1 MANAQATFDV
11 LKMSE
16 TELSGTSRY
25 MSMAGAF
32 GALGGDVS
40 AISQN
45 PGGIGVYRSSDIS
58 ATMNLNFLSTKSSD
72 YPKLT
77 DTKFCFNNVSYVGS
91 MKIDSDFLKYF
102 NWGFSFNRINSF
114 NRRYQGGY
122 KNGYSLTNRIADYMN
137 NGNWID
143 DDFSSRFYDSNAY
156 KFYDVN
162 PYYYSEAP
170 WLGILAY
177 QSYLLNAD
185 RNSGELSGL
194 QTNGTTNSSS
204 FYVEEKGHT
213 DEYNITLGGNFKN
226 IVFWGLNFGITDL
239 HFDSYQY
246 FGEDLDNAVFSNYN
260 SSYTYYSEQ
269 YPHGKSITGLIPGNR
284 SYLDYVGDNYIGTTT
299 GYAGYDFQTFQET
312 RGTGY
317 NFKMGV
323 IVKPINQL
331 RIGAAFHTPTYYD
344 MKDLYKVQS
353 GFDLQVNGD
362 DQLYQGSTET
372 GEEGYYDEYR
382 YTIKT
387 PWRFIG
393 SLAVVPDSKGLISVD
408 YEYVG
413 ANTMRCGDDRGN
425 NYFETEYKI
434 KDQLQASHIL
444 RVGGE
449 FRATPNFSIRA
460 GYSYQTSPVKDGVKG
475 VANDDVDVVSS
486 NYMYQYDKSNQY
498 ITAGLGYRYKH
509 FYADAAY
516 VHQTRTS
523 QYHAFPGEQGEEVKD
538 NNNKVSLTL
547 GFRF

>member
-1 MANAQATFDV
+1 MNKLYISLLLCGASLMASAQATFDV

-16 TELSGTSRY
+16 TELNGTSRY

-32 GALGGDVS
+32 GAVGGDVS

-45 PGGIGVYRSSDIS
+45 PGGIGIYRSSDIS
-58 ATMNLNFLSTKSSD
+58 ATMNLNFLSTKSGD
-72 YPKLT
+72 YNNLT
-77 DTKFCFNNVSYVGS
+77 DTKFWFNNVGYVGS
-91 MKIDSDFLKYF
+91 MKIDSDFFKFF

-114 NRRYQGGY
+114 QRRYQGGY
-122 KNGYSLTNRIADYMN
+122 DVSTSLTNKIADN
-137 NGNWID
+137 LTRGNWID
-143 DDFSSRFYDSNAY
+143 QDLSVANYDGNIYYDSN
-156 KFYDVN
+156 
-162 PYYYSEAP
+162 AP

-177 QSYLLNAD
+177 QSYLLNA
-185 RNSGELSGL
+185 NSDGMLRGL
-194 QTNGTTNSSS
+194 AVNGTTGNAE
-204 FYVEEKGHT
+204 FYVDEKGHT

-226 IVFWGLNFGITDL
+226 VVYWGLNFGITDL
-239 HFDSYQY
+239 DFDSYQY
-246 FGEDLDNAVFSNYN
+246 YGEDLDNAEIY
-260 SSYTYYSEQ
+260 
-269 YPHGKSITGLIPGNR
+269 
-284 SYLDYVGDNYIGTTT
+284 DYRFDDGSTTL
-299 GYAGYDFQTFQET
+299 GYAGYDFQAYQET

-353 GFDLQVNGD
+353 GFDLLANGD
-362 DQLYQGSTET
+362 DVMYQGNTET

-393 SLAVVPDSKGLISVD
+393 SLAVVPTSKGMISMD

-413 ANTMRCGDDRGN
+413 ANTMRCGDEGGY
-425 NYFETEYKI
+425 NYSDTEMRI

-444 RVGGE
+444 RVGAE
-449 FRATPNFSIRA
+449 YRVTPSLSLRA
-460 GYSYQTSPVKDGVKG
+460 GYSYQTSPVKDYVKEK
-475 VANDDVDVVSS
+475 ANDNVDVVSS
-486 NYMYQYDKSNQY
+486 NYMYQYDKNNQY
-498 ITAGLGYRYKH
+498 ITCGLGYRYKK
-509 FYADAAY
+509 FYLDAAY

-523 QYHAFPGEQGEEVKD
+523 QYHAYPGEQGEEVKD
-538 NNNKVSLTL
+538 NNNKIALTL

>member
-1 MANAQATFDV
+1 MKKLYITLLLCGASLMASAQGTFDV

-16 TELSGTSRY
+16 TQLNGTSRY

-45 PGGIGVYRSSDIS
+45 PGGIGVYRKSDIS
-58 ATMNLNFLSTKSSD
+58 VTMNLNFLSSKTPGGD
-72 YPKLT
+72 KLT
-77 DTKFCFNNVSYVGS
+77 NTKFWFNNVGYVGS
-91 MKIDSDFLKYF
+91 MKIDSDFFKYF

-114 NRRYQGGY
+114 KRRYQGGY
-122 KNGYSLTNRIADYMN
+122 NVNNSLTNKIAQN
-137 NGNWID
+137 LTNGNWTEEDLSVDNYSGNIY
-143 DDFSSRFYDSNAY
+143 YDSN
-156 KFYDVN
+156 
-162 PYYYSEAP
+162 AP

-177 QSYLLNAD
+177 QSYLLNP
-185 RNSGELSGL
+185 NSDGSLQGL
-194 QTNGTTNSSS
+194 ATNGTTGSANY
-204 FYVEEKGHT
+204 YVDEKGHT

-226 IVFWGLNFGITDL
+226 TVYWGINFGITDL
-239 HFDSYQY
+239 DFDSYQY
-246 FGEDLDNAVFSNYN
+246 YGEDLDNAMIY
-260 SSYTYYSEQ
+260 
-269 YPHGKSITGLIPGNR
+269 
-284 SYLDYVGDNYIGTTT
+284 DYRFNDGSTTL
-299 GYAGYDFQTFQET
+299 GYAGYDFQSYQET

-323 IVKPINQL
+323 IVRPINQL

-362 DQLYQGSTET
+362 DNLFQGNTET

-393 SLAVVPDSKGLISVD
+393 SLAVVPSSKGMISMD

-413 ANTMRCGDDRGN
+413 TNTMRCGDEGGC
-425 NYFETEYKI
+425 NYADTEQKI

-444 RVGGE
+444 RVGAE
-449 FRATPNFSIRA
+449 YRATQNLSIRA
-460 GYSYQTSPVKDGVKG
+460 GYSYQTSPVKDAVKG
-475 VANDDVDVVSS
+475 VSNNNVDVVSS

-498 ITAGLGYRYKH
+498 ITCGLGYRYKS

-523 QYHAFPGEQGEEVKD
+523 QYHAYPGEQGEEVKD
-538 NNNKVSLTL
+538 NKNKIALTI

>member
-1 MANAQATFDV
+1 MKKLYITLLLCGASLMATAQGTFDV

-16 TELSGTSRY
+16 TQLNGTSRY

-45 PGGIGVYRSSDIS
+45 PGGIGVYRKSDIS
-58 ATMNLNFLSTKSSD
+58 VTMNLNFLSSKTPGGD
-72 YPKLT
+72 KLT
-77 DTKFCFNNVSYVGS
+77 NTKFWFNNVVYVGS
-91 MKIDSDFLKYF
+91 MKIDSDFFKYF

-114 NRRYQGGY
+114 QRRYQGGY
-122 KNGYSLTNRIADYMN
+122 NVNNSLTNKIAQNLTD
-137 NGNWID
+137 GNWTEEDLSVDNYSGNIY
-143 DDFSSRFYDSNAY
+143 YDSN
-156 KFYDVN
+156 
-162 PYYYSEAP
+162 AP

-177 QSYLLNAD
+177 QSYLLNP
-185 RNSGELSGL
+185 NSDGSLQGL
-194 QTNGTTNSSS
+194 ATNGTTGSANY
-204 FYVEEKGHT
+204 YVDEKGHT

-226 IVFWGLNFGITDL
+226 TVYWGINFGITDL
-239 HFDSYQY
+239 DFDSYQY
-246 FGEDLDNAVFSNYN
+246 YGEDLDNAMIY
-260 SSYTYYSEQ
+260 
-269 YPHGKSITGLIPGNR
+269 
-284 SYLDYVGDNYIGTTT
+284 DYRFNDGSTTL
-299 GYAGYDFQTFQET
+299 GYAGYDFQSYQET

-362 DQLYQGSTET
+362 DNLFQGNTET

-393 SLAVVPDSKGLISVD
+393 SLAVVPSSKGMISMD

-413 ANTMRCGDDRGN
+413 ANTMRCGDEGGH
-425 NYFETEYKI
+425 NYADTEQKI

-444 RVGGE
+444 RVGAE
-449 FRATPNFSIRA
+449 YRATQNLSLRA
-460 GYSYQTSPVKDGVKG
+460 GYSYQTSSVKDAVKG
-475 VANDDVDVVSS
+475 VSNNNVDVVSS

-498 ITAGLGYRYKH
+498 ITCGLGYRYKS

-523 QYHAFPGEQGEEVKD
+523 QYHAYPGEQGEEVKD
-538 NNNKVSLTL
+538 NKNKIALTI

>member
-1 MANAQATFDV
+1 MKKLYITLLLCGASLMASAQGTFDV

-16 TELSGTSRY
+16 TQLNGTSRY

-45 PGGIGVYRSSDIS
+45 PGGIGVYRKSDIS
-58 ATMNLNFLSTKSSD
+58 VTMNLNFLSSKTPGGD
-72 YPKLT
+72 KLT
-77 DTKFCFNNVSYVGS
+77 NTKFWFNNVGYVGS
-91 MKIDSDFLKYF
+91 MKIDSDFFKHF

-114 NRRYQGGY
+114 QRRYQGGY
-122 KNGYSLTNRIADYMN
+122 NVNNSLTNKIAQNLTD
-137 NGNWID
+137 GNWTEEDLSVDNYSGNIY
-143 DDFSSRFYDSNAY
+143 YDSN
-156 KFYDVN
+156 
-162 PYYYSEAP
+162 AP

-177 QSYLLNAD
+177 QSYLLNP
-185 RNSGELSGL
+185 NSDGSLQGL
-194 QTNGTTNSSS
+194 ATNGTTGSANY
-204 FYVEEKGHT
+204 YVDEKGHT

-226 IVFWGLNFGITDL
+226 TVYWGINFGITDL
-239 HFDSYQY
+239 DFDSYQY
-246 FGEDLDNAVFSNYN
+246 YGEDLDNAMIY
-260 SSYTYYSEQ
+260 
-269 YPHGKSITGLIPGNR
+269 
-284 SYLDYVGDNYIGTTT
+284 DYRFNDGSTTL
-299 GYAGYDFQTFQET
+299 GYAGYDFQSYQET

-323 IVKPINQL
+323 IVRPINQL

-362 DQLYQGSTET
+362 DNLFQGNTET

-393 SLAVVPDSKGLISVD
+393 SLAVVPSSKGMISMD

-413 ANTMRCGDDRGN
+413 ANTMRCGDEGGY
-425 NYFETEYKI
+425 NYADTEQKI

-444 RVGGE
+444 RVGAE
-449 FRATPNFSIRA
+449 YRATQNLSIRA
-460 GYSYQTSPVKDGVKG
+460 GYSYQTSPVKDAVKG
-475 VANDDVDVVSS
+475 VSNNNVDVVSS

-498 ITAGLGYRYKH
+498 ITCGLGYRYKS

-523 QYHAFPGEQGEEVKD
+523 QYHAYPGEQGEEVKD
-538 NNNKVSLTL
+538 NKNKIALTI

>member
-1 MANAQATFDV
+1 MKKLYITLLLCGASLMASAQGTFDV

-16 TELSGTSRY
+16 TQLNGTSRY

-45 PGGIGVYRSSDIS
+45 PGGIGVYRKSDIS
-58 ATMNLNFLSTKSSD
+58 VTMNLNFLSSKTPGGD
-72 YPKLT
+72 KLT
-77 DTKFCFNNVSYVGS
+77 NTKFWFNNVGYVGS
-91 MKIDSDFLKYF
+91 MKIDSDFFKYF

-114 NRRYQGGY
+114 QRRYQGGY
-122 KNGYSLTNRIADYMN
+122 NVNNSLTNKIAQNLTD
-137 NGNWID
+137 GNWTEEDLSVDNYSGNIY
-143 DDFSSRFYDSNAY
+143 YDSN
-156 KFYDVN
+156 
-162 PYYYSEAP
+162 AP

-177 QSYLLNAD
+177 QSYLLNP
-185 RNSGELSGL
+185 NSDGSLQGL
-194 QTNGTTNSSS
+194 ATNGTTGSANY
-204 FYVEEKGHT
+204 YVDEKGHT

-226 IVFWGLNFGITDL
+226 TVYWGINFGITDL
-239 HFDSYQY
+239 DFDSYQY
-246 FGEDLDNAVFSNYN
+246 YGEDLDNAMIY
-260 SSYTYYSEQ
+260 
-269 YPHGKSITGLIPGNR
+269 
-284 SYLDYVGDNYIGTTT
+284 DYRFNDGSTTL
-299 GYAGYDFQTFQET
+299 GYAGYDFQSYQET

-323 IVKPINQL
+323 IVRPINQL

-362 DQLYQGSTET
+362 DNLFQGNTET

-393 SLAVVPDSKGLISVD
+393 SLAVVPSSKGMISMD

-413 ANTMRCGDDRGN
+413 ANTMRCGDEGGH
-425 NYFETEYKI
+425 NYADTEQKI

-444 RVGGE
+444 RVGAE
-449 FRATPNFSIRA
+449 YRATQNLSIRA
-460 GYSYQTSPVKDGVKG
+460 GYSYQTSPVKDAVKG
-475 VANDDVDVVSS
+475 VSNNNVDVVSS

-498 ITAGLGYRYKH
+498 ITCGLGYRYKS

-523 QYHAFPGEQGEEVKD
+523 QYHAYPGEQGEEVKD
-538 NNNKVSLTL
+538 NKNKIALTI

>member
-1 MANAQATFDV
+1 MKKLYITLLLCGASLMASAQGTFDV

-16 TELSGTSRY
+16 TQLNGTSRY

-45 PGGIGVYRSSDIS
+45 PGGIGVYRKSDIS
-58 ATMNLNFLSTKSSD
+58 VTMNLNFLSSKTPGGD
-72 YPKLT
+72 KLT
-77 DTKFCFNNVSYVGS
+77 DTKFWFNNVGYVGS
-91 MKIDSDFLKYF
+91 MKIDSDFFKHF

-114 NRRYQGGY
+114 KRRYQGGY
-122 KNGYSLTNRIADYMN
+122 NVNNSLTNKIAQN
-137 NGNWID
+137 LTNGNWTEEDLSVDNYSGNIY
-143 DDFSSRFYDSNAY
+143 YDSN
-156 KFYDVN
+156 
-162 PYYYSEAP
+162 AP

-177 QSYLLNAD
+177 QSYLLNP
-185 RNSGELSGL
+185 NSDGSLQGL
-194 QTNGTTNSSS
+194 ATNGTTGSANY
-204 FYVEEKGHT
+204 YVDEKGHT

-226 IVFWGLNFGITDL
+226 TVYWGINFGITDL
-239 HFDSYQY
+239 DFDSYQY
-246 FGEDLDNAVFSNYN
+246 YGEDLDNAMIY
-260 SSYTYYSEQ
+260 
-269 YPHGKSITGLIPGNR
+269 
-284 SYLDYVGDNYIGTTT
+284 DYRFNDGSTTL
-299 GYAGYDFQTFQET
+299 GYAGYDFQSYQET

-323 IVKPINQL
+323 IVRPINQL

-362 DQLYQGSTET
+362 DNLFQGNTET

-393 SLAVVPDSKGLISVD
+393 SLAVVPSSKGMISMD

-413 ANTMRCGDDRGN
+413 ANTMRCGDEGGH
-425 NYFETEYKI
+425 NYADTEQKI

-444 RVGGE
+444 RVGAE
-449 FRATPNFSIRA
+449 YRATQNLSIRA
-460 GYSYQTSPVKDGVKG
+460 GYSYQTSPVKDAVKG
-475 VANDDVDVVSS
+475 VSNNNVDVVSS

-498 ITAGLGYRYKH
+498 ITCGLGYRYKS

-523 QYHAFPGEQGEEVKD
+523 QYHAYPGEQGEEVKD
-538 NNNKVSLTL
+538 NKNKIALTI

>member
-1 MANAQATFDV
+1 MKKLYITLLLCGASLMASAQGTFDV

-16 TELSGTSRY
+16 TQLNGTSRY

-45 PGGIGVYRSSDIS
+45 PGGIGVYRKSDIS
-58 ATMNLNFLSTKSSD
+58 VTMNLNFLSSKTPGGD
-72 YPKLT
+72 KLT
-77 DTKFCFNNVSYVGS
+77 NTKFWFNNVGYVGS
-91 MKIDSDFLKYF
+91 MKIDSDFFKYF

-114 NRRYQGGY
+114 QRRYQGGY
-122 KNGYSLTNRIADYMN
+122 NVNNSLTNKIAQNLTD
-137 NGNWID
+137 GNWTEEDLSVDNYSGNIY
-143 DDFSSRFYDSNAY
+143 YDSN
-156 KFYDVN
+156 
-162 PYYYSEAP
+162 AP

-177 QSYLLNAD
+177 QSYLLNP
-185 RNSGELSGL
+185 NSDGSLQGL
-194 QTNGTTNSSS
+194 ATNGTTGSANY
-204 FYVEEKGHT
+204 YVDEKGHT

-226 IVFWGLNFGITDL
+226 TVYWGINFGITDL
-239 HFDSYQY
+239 DFDSYQY
-246 FGEDLDNAVFSNYN
+246 YGEDLDNAMIY
-260 SSYTYYSEQ
+260 
-269 YPHGKSITGLIPGNR
+269 
-284 SYLDYVGDNYIGTTT
+284 DYRFNDGSTTL
-299 GYAGYDFQTFQET
+299 GYAGYDFQSYQET

-362 DQLYQGSTET
+362 DNLFQGNTET

-393 SLAVVPDSKGLISVD
+393 SLAVVPSSKGMISMD

-413 ANTMRCGDDRGN
+413 ANTMRCGDEGGY
-425 NYFETEYKI
+425 NYADTEQKI

-444 RVGGE
+444 RVGAE
-449 FRATPNFSIRA
+449 YRATQNLSLRA
-460 GYSYQTSPVKDGVKG
+460 GYSYQTSPVKDAVKG
-475 VANDDVDVVSS
+475 VSNNNVDVVSS

-498 ITAGLGYRYKH
+498 ITCGLGYRYKS

-523 QYHAFPGEQGEEVKD
+523 QYHAYPGEQGEEVKD
-538 NNNKVSLTL
+538 NKNKIALTI

>member
-1 MANAQATFDV
+1 MKKLYITLLLCGASLMASAQGTFDV

-16 TELSGTSRY
+16 TQLNGTSRY

-45 PGGIGVYRSSDIS
+45 PGGIGVYRKSDIS
-58 ATMNLNFLSTKSSD
+58 VTMNLNFLSSKTPGGD
-72 YPKLT
+72 KLT
-77 DTKFCFNNVSYVGS
+77 DTKFWFNNVGYVGS
-91 MKIDSDFLKYF
+91 MKIYSDFFKYF

-114 NRRYQGGY
+114 KRRYQGGY
-122 KNGYSLTNRIADYMN
+122 NVNNSLTNKIAQN
-137 NGNWID
+137 LTNGNWTEEDLSVDNYSGNIY
-143 DDFSSRFYDSNAY
+143 YDSN
-156 KFYDVN
+156 
-162 PYYYSEAP
+162 AP

-177 QSYLLNAD
+177 QSYLLNP
-185 RNSGELSGL
+185 NSDGSLQGL
-194 QTNGTTNSSS
+194 ATNGTTGSANY
-204 FYVEEKGHT
+204 YVDEKGHT

-226 IVFWGLNFGITDL
+226 TVYWGINFGITDL
-239 HFDSYQY
+239 DFDSYQY
-246 FGEDLDNAVFSNYN
+246 YGEDLDNAMIY
-260 SSYTYYSEQ
+260 
-269 YPHGKSITGLIPGNR
+269 
-284 SYLDYVGDNYIGTTT
+284 DYRFNDGSTTL
-299 GYAGYDFQTFQET
+299 GYAGYDFQSYQET

-323 IVKPINQL
+323 IVRPINQL

-362 DQLYQGSTET
+362 DNLFQGNTET

-393 SLAVVPDSKGLISVD
+393 SLAVVPSSKGMISMD

-413 ANTMRCGDDRGN
+413 ANTMRCGDEGGH
-425 NYFETEYKI
+425 NYADTEQKI

-444 RVGGE
+444 RVGAE
-449 FRATPNFSIRA
+449 YRATQNLSLRA
-460 GYSYQTSPVKDGVKG
+460 GYSYQTSPVKDAVKG
-475 VANDDVDVVSS
+475 VSNNNVDVVSS

-498 ITAGLGYRYKH
+498 ITCGLGYRYKS

-523 QYHAFPGEQGEEVKD
+523 QYHAYPGEQGEEVKD
-538 NNNKVSLTL
+538 NKNKIALTI

>member
-1 MANAQATFDV
+1 MKKLYITLLLCGASLMASAQGTFDV

-16 TELSGTSRY
+16 TQLNGTSRY

-45 PGGIGVYRSSDIS
+45 PGGIGVYRKSDIS
-58 ATMNLNFLSTKSSD
+58 VTMNLNFLSSKTPGGD
-72 YPKLT
+72 KLT
-77 DTKFCFNNVSYVGS
+77 DTKFWFNNVGYVGS
-91 MKIDSDFLKYF
+91 MKIDSDFFKYF

-114 NRRYQGGY
+114 KRRYQGGY
-122 KNGYSLTNRIADYMN
+122 NVNNSLTNKIAQN
-137 NGNWID
+137 LTNGNWTEEDLSVDNYSGNIY
-143 DDFSSRFYDSNAY
+143 YDSN
-156 KFYDVN
+156 
-162 PYYYSEAP
+162 AP

-177 QSYLLNAD
+177 QSYLLNP
-185 RNSGELSGL
+185 NSDGSLQGL
-194 QTNGTTNSSS
+194 ATNGTTGSANY
-204 FYVEEKGHT
+204 YVDEKGHT

-226 IVFWGLNFGITDL
+226 TVYWGINFGITDL
-239 HFDSYQY
+239 DFDSYQY
-246 FGEDLDNAVFSNYN
+246 YGEDLDNAMIY
-260 SSYTYYSEQ
+260 
-269 YPHGKSITGLIPGNR
+269 
-284 SYLDYVGDNYIGTTT
+284 DYRFNDGSTTL
-299 GYAGYDFQTFQET
+299 GYAGYDFQSYQET

-362 DQLYQGSTET
+362 DNLFQGNTET

-393 SLAVVPDSKGLISVD
+393 SLAVVPSSKGMISMD

-413 ANTMRCGDDRGN
+413 ANTMRCGDEGGC
-425 NYFETEYKI
+425 NYADTEQKI

-444 RVGGE
+444 RVGAE
-449 FRATPNFSIRA
+449 YRATQNLSIRA
-460 GYSYQTSPVKDGVKG
+460 GYSYQTSPVKDAVKG
-475 VANDDVDVVSS
+475 VSNNNVDVVSS

-498 ITAGLGYRYKH
+498 ITCGLGYRYKS

-523 QYHAFPGEQGEEVKD
+523 QYHAYPGEQGEEVKD
-538 NNNKVSLTL
+538 NKNKIALTI

>member
-1 MANAQATFDV
+1 MKKLYITLLLCGASLMASAQGTFDV

-16 TELSGTSRY
+16 TQLNGTSRY

-45 PGGIGVYRSSDIS
+45 PGGIGVYRKSDIS
-58 ATMNLNFLSTKSSD
+58 VTMNLNFLSSKTPGGD
-72 YPKLT
+72 KLT
-77 DTKFCFNNVSYVGS
+77 NTKFWFNNVGYVGS
-91 MKIDSDFLKYF
+91 MKIDSDFFKHF

-114 NRRYQGGY
+114 QRRYQGGY
-122 KNGYSLTNRIADYMN
+122 NVNNSLTNKIAQN
-137 NGNWID
+137 LTNGNWTEEDLSVDNYSGNIY
-143 DDFSSRFYDSNAY
+143 YDSN
-156 KFYDVN
+156 
-162 PYYYSEAP
+162 AP

-177 QSYLLNAD
+177 QSYLLNP
-185 RNSGELSGL
+185 NSDGSLQGL
-194 QTNGTTNSSS
+194 ATNGTTGSANY
-204 FYVEEKGHT
+204 YVDEKGHT

-226 IVFWGLNFGITDL
+226 TVYWGINFGITDL
-239 HFDSYQY
+239 DFDSYQY
-246 FGEDLDNAVFSNYN
+246 YGEDLDNAMIY
-260 SSYTYYSEQ
+260 
-269 YPHGKSITGLIPGNR
+269 
-284 SYLDYVGDNYIGTTT
+284 DYRFNDGSTTL
-299 GYAGYDFQTFQET
+299 GYAGYDFQSYQET

-362 DQLYQGSTET
+362 DNLFQGNTET

-393 SLAVVPDSKGLISVD
+393 SLAVVPSSKGMISMD

-413 ANTMRCGDDRGN
+413 ANTMRCGDEGGH
-425 NYFETEYKI
+425 NYADTEQKI

-444 RVGGE
+444 RVGAE
-449 FRATPNFSIRA
+449 YRATQNLSLRA
-460 GYSYQTSPVKDGVKG
+460 GYSYQTSPVKDAVKG
-475 VANDDVDVVSS
+475 VSNNNVDVVSS

-498 ITAGLGYRYKH
+498 ITCGLGYRYKS

-523 QYHAFPGEQGEEVKD
+523 QYHAYPGEQGEEVKD
-538 NNNKVSLTL
+538 NKNKIALTI

>member
-1 MANAQATFDV
+1 MKKLYITLLLCGASLMASAQGTFDV

-16 TELSGTSRY
+16 TQLNGTSRY

-45 PGGIGVYRSSDIS
+45 PGGIGVYRKSDIS
-58 ATMNLNFLSTKSSD
+58 VTMNLNFLSSKTPGGD
-72 YPKLT
+72 KLT
-77 DTKFCFNNVSYVGS
+77 NTKFWFNNVGYVGS
-91 MKIDSDFLKYF
+91 MKIDSDFFKHF

-114 NRRYQGGY
+114 KRRYQGGY
-122 KNGYSLTNRIADYMN
+122 NVNNSLTNKIAQN
-137 NGNWID
+137 LTNGNWTEEDLSVDNYSGNIY
-143 DDFSSRFYDSNAY
+143 YDSN
-156 KFYDVN
+156 
-162 PYYYSEAP
+162 AP

-177 QSYLLNAD
+177 QSYLLNP
-185 RNSGELSGL
+185 NSDGSLQGL
-194 QTNGTTNSSS
+194 ATNGTTGSANY
-204 FYVEEKGHT
+204 YVDEKGHT

-226 IVFWGLNFGITDL
+226 TVYWGINFGITDL
-239 HFDSYQY
+239 DFDSYQY
-246 FGEDLDNAVFSNYN
+246 YGEDLDNAMIY
-260 SSYTYYSEQ
+260 
-269 YPHGKSITGLIPGNR
+269 
-284 SYLDYVGDNYIGTTT
+284 DYRFNDGSTTL
-299 GYAGYDFQTFQET
+299 GYAGYDFQSYQET

-323 IVKPINQL
+323 IVRPINQL

-362 DQLYQGSTET
+362 DNLFQGNTET

-393 SLAVVPDSKGLISVD
+393 SLAVVPSSKGMISMD

-413 ANTMRCGDDRGN
+413 ANTMRCGDEGGH
-425 NYFETEYKI
+425 NYADTEQKI

-444 RVGGE
+444 RVGAE
-449 FRATPNFSIRA
+449 YRATQNLSLRA
-460 GYSYQTSPVKDGVKG
+460 GYSYQTSPVKDAVKG
-475 VANDDVDVVSS
+475 VSNNNVDVVSS

-498 ITAGLGYRYKH
+498 ITCGLGYRYKS

-523 QYHAFPGEQGEEVKD
+523 QYHAYPGEQGEEVKD
-538 NNNKVSLTL
+538 NKNKIALTI

>member
-1 MANAQATFDV
+1 MKKLYITLLLCGASLMASAQGTFDV

-16 TELSGTSRY
+16 TQLNGTSRY

-45 PGGIGVYRSSDIS
+45 PGGIGVYRKSDIS
-58 ATMNLNFLSTKSSD
+58 VTMNLNFLSSKTPGGD
-72 YPKLT
+72 KLT
-77 DTKFCFNNVSYVGS
+77 NTKFWFNNVGYVGS
-91 MKIDSDFLKYF
+91 MKIDSDFFKYF

-114 NRRYQGGY
+114 QRRYQGGY
-122 KNGYSLTNRIADYMN
+122 NVNNSLTNKIAQN
-137 NGNWID
+137 LTNGNWTEEDLSVDNYSGNIY
-143 DDFSSRFYDSNAY
+143 YDSN
-156 KFYDVN
+156 
-162 PYYYSEAP
+162 AP

-177 QSYLLNAD
+177 QSYLLNP
-185 RNSGELSGL
+185 NSDGSLQGL
-194 QTNGTTNSSS
+194 ATNGTTGSANY
-204 FYVEEKGHT
+204 YVDEKGHT

-226 IVFWGLNFGITDL
+226 TVYWGINFGITDL
-239 HFDSYQY
+239 DFDSYQY
-246 FGEDLDNAVFSNYN
+246 YGEDLDNAMIY
-260 SSYTYYSEQ
+260 
-269 YPHGKSITGLIPGNR
+269 
-284 SYLDYVGDNYIGTTT
+284 DYRFNDGSTTL
-299 GYAGYDFQTFQET
+299 GYAGYDFQSYQET

-362 DQLYQGSTET
+362 DNLFQGNTET

-393 SLAVVPDSKGLISVD
+393 SLAVVPSSKGMISMD

-413 ANTMRCGDDRGN
+413 ANTMRCGDEGGY
-425 NYFETEYKI
+425 NYADTEQKI

-444 RVGGE
+444 RVGAE
-449 FRATPNFSIRA
+449 YRATQNLSLRA
-460 GYSYQTSPVKDGVKG
+460 GYSYQTSPVKDAVKG
-475 VANDDVDVVSS
+475 VSNNNVDVVSS

-498 ITAGLGYRYKH
+498 ITCGLGYRYKS

-523 QYHAFPGEQGEEVKD
+523 QYHAYPGEQGEEVKD
-538 NNNKVSLTL
+538 NKNKIALTI

>member
-1 MANAQATFDV
+1 MKKLYITLLLCGASLMASAQGTFDV

-16 TELSGTSRY
+16 TQLNGTSRY

-45 PGGIGVYRSSDIS
+45 PGGIGVYRKSDIS
-58 ATMNLNFLSTKSSD
+58 VTMNLNFLSSKTPGGD
-72 YPKLT
+72 KLT
-77 DTKFCFNNVSYVGS
+77 DTKFWFNNVGYVGS
-91 MKIDSDFLKYF
+91 MKIDSDFFKYF

-114 NRRYQGGY
+114 KRRYQGGY
-122 KNGYSLTNRIADYMN
+122 NVNNSLTNKIAQN
-137 NGNWID
+137 LTNGNWTEEDLSVDNYSGNIY
-143 DDFSSRFYDSNAY
+143 YDSN
-156 KFYDVN
+156 
-162 PYYYSEAP
+162 AP

-177 QSYLLNAD
+177 QSYLLNP
-185 RNSGELSGL
+185 NSDGSLQGL
-194 QTNGTTNSSS
+194 ATNGTTGSANY
-204 FYVEEKGHT
+204 YVDEKGHT

-226 IVFWGLNFGITDL
+226 TVYWGINFGITDL
-239 HFDSYQY
+239 DFDSYQY
-246 FGEDLDNAVFSNYN
+246 YGEDLDNAMIY
-260 SSYTYYSEQ
+260 
-269 YPHGKSITGLIPGNR
+269 
-284 SYLDYVGDNYIGTTT
+284 DYRFNDGSTTL
-299 GYAGYDFQTFQET
+299 GYAGYDFQSYQET

-323 IVKPINQL
+323 IVRPINQL

-362 DQLYQGSTET
+362 DNLFQGNTET

-393 SLAVVPDSKGLISVD
+393 SLAVVPSSKGMISMD

-413 ANTMRCGDDRGN
+413 ANTMRCGDEGGC
-425 NYFETEYKI
+425 NYADTEQKI

-444 RVGGE
+444 RVGAE
-449 FRATPNFSIRA
+449 YRATQNLSLRA
-460 GYSYQTSPVKDGVKG
+460 GYSYQTSPVKDAVKG
-475 VANDDVDVVSS
+475 VSNNNVDVVSS

-498 ITAGLGYRYKH
+498 ITCGLGYRYKS

-523 QYHAFPGEQGEEVKD
+523 QYHAYPGEQGEEVKD
-538 NNNKVSLTL
+538 NKNKIALTI

>member
-1 MANAQATFDV
+1 MKKLYITLLLCGASLMASAQGTFDV

-16 TELSGTSRY
+16 TQLNGTSRY

-45 PGGIGVYRSSDIS
+45 PGGIGVYRKSDIS
-58 ATMNLNFLSTKSSD
+58 VTMNLNFLSSKTPGGD
-72 YPKLT
+72 KLT
-77 DTKFCFNNVSYVGS
+77 NTKFWFNNVGYVGS
-91 MKIDSDFLKYF
+91 MKIDSDFFKYF

-114 NRRYQGGY
+114 QRRYQGGY
-122 KNGYSLTNRIADYMN
+122 NVNNSLTNKIAQN
-137 NGNWID
+137 LTNGNWTEEDLSVDNYSGNIY
-143 DDFSSRFYDSNAY
+143 YDSN
-156 KFYDVN
+156 
-162 PYYYSEAP
+162 AP

-177 QSYLLNAD
+177 QSYLLNP
-185 RNSGELSGL
+185 NSDGSLQGL
-194 QTNGTTNSSS
+194 ATNGTTGSANY
-204 FYVEEKGHT
+204 YVDEKGHT

-226 IVFWGLNFGITDL
+226 TVYWGINFGITDL
-239 HFDSYQY
+239 DFDSYQY
-246 FGEDLDNAVFSNYN
+246 YGEDLDNAMIY
-260 SSYTYYSEQ
+260 
-269 YPHGKSITGLIPGNR
+269 
-284 SYLDYVGDNYIGTTT
+284 DYRFNDGSTTL
-299 GYAGYDFQTFQET
+299 GYAGYDFQSYQET

-323 IVKPINQL
+323 IVRPINQL

-362 DQLYQGSTET
+362 DNLFQGNTET

-393 SLAVVPDSKGLISVD
+393 SLAVVPSSKGMISMD

-413 ANTMRCGDDRGN
+413 ANTMRCGDEGGY
-425 NYFETEYKI
+425 NYADTEQKI

-444 RVGGE
+444 RVGAE
-449 FRATPNFSIRA
+449 YRATQNLSLRA
-460 GYSYQTSPVKDGVKG
+460 GYSYQTSPVKDAVKG
-475 VANDDVDVVSS
+475 VSNNNVDVVSS

-498 ITAGLGYRYKH
+498 ITCGLGYRYKS

-523 QYHAFPGEQGEEVKD
+523 QYHAYPGEQGEEVKD
-538 NNNKVSLTL
+538 NKNKIALTI

>member
-1 MANAQATFDV
+1 MKKLYITLLLCGASLMASAQGTFDV

-16 TELSGTSRY
+16 TQLNGTSRY

-45 PGGIGVYRSSDIS
+45 PGGIGVYRKSDIS
-58 ATMNLNFLSTKSSD
+58 VTMNLNFLSSKTPGGD
-72 YPKLT
+72 KLT
-77 DTKFCFNNVSYVGS
+77 DTKFWFNNVGYVGS
-91 MKIDSDFLKYF
+91 MKIDSDFFKHF

-114 NRRYQGGY
+114 KRRYQGGY
-122 KNGYSLTNRIADYMN
+122 NVNNSLTNKIAQN
-137 NGNWID
+137 LTNGNWTEEDLSVDNYSGNIY
-143 DDFSSRFYDSNAY
+143 YDSN
-156 KFYDVN
+156 
-162 PYYYSEAP
+162 AP

-177 QSYLLNAD
+177 QSYLLNP
-185 RNSGELSGL
+185 NSDGSLQGL
-194 QTNGTTNSSS
+194 ATNGTTGSANY
-204 FYVEEKGHT
+204 YVDEKGHT

-226 IVFWGLNFGITDL
+226 TVYWGINFGITDL
-239 HFDSYQY
+239 DFDSYQY
-246 FGEDLDNAVFSNYN
+246 YGEDLDNAMIY
-260 SSYTYYSEQ
+260 
-269 YPHGKSITGLIPGNR
+269 
-284 SYLDYVGDNYIGTTT
+284 DYRFNDGSTTL
-299 GYAGYDFQTFQET
+299 GYAGYDFQSYQET

-323 IVKPINQL
+323 IVRPINQL

-362 DQLYQGSTET
+362 DNLFQGNTET

-393 SLAVVPDSKGLISVD
+393 SLAVVPSSKGMISMD

-413 ANTMRCGDDRGN
+413 ANTMRCGDEGGC
-425 NYFETEYKI
+425 NYADTEQKI

-444 RVGGE
+444 RVGAE
-449 FRATPNFSIRA
+449 YRATQNLSIRA
-460 GYSYQTSPVKDGVKG
+460 GYSYQTSPVKDAVKG
-475 VANDDVDVVSS
+475 VSNNNVDVVSS

-498 ITAGLGYRYKH
+498 ITCGLGYRYKS

-523 QYHAFPGEQGEEVKD
+523 QYHAYPGEQGEEVKD
-538 NNNKVSLTL
+538 NKNKIALTI

>member
-1 MANAQATFDV
+1 MKKLYITLLLCGASLMATAQGTFDV

-16 TELSGTSRY
+16 TQLNGTSRY

-45 PGGIGVYRSSDIS
+45 PGGIGVYRKSDIS
-58 ATMNLNFLSTKSSD
+58 VTMNLNFLSSKTPGGD
-72 YPKLT
+72 KLT
-77 DTKFCFNNVSYVGS
+77 NTKFWFNNVGYVGS
-91 MKIDSDFLKYF
+91 MKIDSDFFKYF

-114 NRRYQGGY
+114 QRRYQGGY
-122 KNGYSLTNRIADYMN
+122 NVNNSLTNKIAQNLTD
-137 NGNWID
+137 GNWTEEDLSVDNYSGNIY
-143 DDFSSRFYDSNAY
+143 YDSN
-156 KFYDVN
+156 
-162 PYYYSEAP
+162 AP

-177 QSYLLNAD
+177 QSYLLNP
-185 RNSGELSGL
+185 NSDGSLQGL
-194 QTNGTTNSSS
+194 ATNGTTGSANY
-204 FYVEEKGHT
+204 YVDEKGHT

-226 IVFWGLNFGITDL
+226 TVYWGINFGITDL
-239 HFDSYQY
+239 DFDSYQY
-246 FGEDLDNAVFSNYN
+246 YGEDLDNAMIY
-260 SSYTYYSEQ
+260 
-269 YPHGKSITGLIPGNR
+269 
-284 SYLDYVGDNYIGTTT
+284 DYRFNDGSTTL
-299 GYAGYDFQTFQET
+299 GYAGYDFQSYQET

-362 DQLYQGSTET
+362 DNLFQGNTET

-393 SLAVVPDSKGLISVD
+393 SLAVVPSSKGMISMD

-413 ANTMRCGDDRGN
+413 ANTMRCGDEGGH
-425 NYFETEYKI
+425 NYADTEQKI

-444 RVGGE
+444 RVGAE
-449 FRATPNFSIRA
+449 YRATQNLSLRA
-460 GYSYQTSPVKDGVKG
+460 GYSYQTSPVKDAVKG
-475 VANDDVDVVSS
+475 VSNNNVDVVSS

-498 ITAGLGYRYKH
+498 ITCGLGYRYKS

-523 QYHAFPGEQGEEVKD
+523 QYHAYPGEQGEEVKD
-538 NNNKVSLTL
+538 NKNKIALTI

>member
-1 MANAQATFDV
+1 MKKLYVTLLLCGASLMASAQGTFDV

-16 TELSGTSRY
+16 TQLNGTSRY

-45 PGGIGVYRSSDIS
+45 PGGIGVYRKSDIS
-58 ATMNLNFLSTKSSD
+58 VTMNLNFLSSKTPGGD
-72 YPKLT
+72 KLT
-77 DTKFCFNNVSYVGS
+77 NTKFWFNNVGYVGS
-91 MKIDSDFLKYF
+91 MKIDSDFFKHF

-114 NRRYQGGY
+114 QRRYQGGY
-122 KNGYSLTNRIADYMN
+122 NVNNSLTNKIAQN
-137 NGNWID
+137 LTNGNWTEEDLSVDNYSGNIY
-143 DDFSSRFYDSNAY
+143 YDSN
-156 KFYDVN
+156 
-162 PYYYSEAP
+162 AP

-177 QSYLLNAD
+177 QSYLLNP
-185 RNSGELSGL
+185 NSDGSLQGL
-194 QTNGTTNSSS
+194 ATNGTTGSANY
-204 FYVEEKGHT
+204 YVDEKGHT

-226 IVFWGLNFGITDL
+226 TVYWGINFGITDL
-239 HFDSYQY
+239 DFDSYQY
-246 FGEDLDNAVFSNYN
+246 YGEDLDNAMIY
-260 SSYTYYSEQ
+260 
-269 YPHGKSITGLIPGNR
+269 
-284 SYLDYVGDNYIGTTT
+284 DYRFNDGSTTL
-299 GYAGYDFQTFQET
+299 GYAGYDFQSYQET

-323 IVKPINQL
+323 IVRPINQL

-362 DQLYQGSTET
+362 DNLFQGNTET

-393 SLAVVPDSKGLISVD
+393 SLAVVPSSKGMISMD

-413 ANTMRCGDDRGN
+413 ANTMRCGDEGGH
-425 NYFETEYKI
+425 NYADTEQKI

-444 RVGGE
+444 RVGAE
-449 FRATPNFSIRA
+449 YRATQNLSLRA
-460 GYSYQTSPVKDGVKG
+460 GYSYQTSPVKDAVKG
-475 VANDDVDVVSS
+475 VSNNNVDVVSS

-498 ITAGLGYRYKH
+498 ITCGLGYRYKS

-523 QYHAFPGEQGEEVKD
+523 QYHAYPGEQGEEVKD
-538 NNNKVSLTL
+538 NKNKIALIL

>member
-1 MANAQATFDV
+1 MKKLYITLLLCGASLMASAQGTFDV

-16 TELSGTSRY
+16 TQLNGTSRY

-45 PGGIGVYRSSDIS
+45 PGGIGVYRKSDIS
-58 ATMNLNFLSTKSSD
+58 VTMNLNFLSSKTPGGD
-72 YPKLT
+72 KLT
-77 DTKFCFNNVSYVGS
+77 NTKFWFNNVGYVGS
-91 MKIDSDFLKYF
+91 MKIDSDFFKHF

-114 NRRYQGGY
+114 QRRYQGGY
-122 KNGYSLTNRIADYMN
+122 NVNNSLTNKIAQNLTD
-137 NGNWID
+137 GNWTEEDLSVDNYSGNIY
-143 DDFSSRFYDSNAY
+143 YDSN
-156 KFYDVN
+156 
-162 PYYYSEAP
+162 AP

-177 QSYLLNAD
+177 QSYLLNP
-185 RNSGELSGL
+185 NSDGSLQGL
-194 QTNGTTNSSS
+194 ATNGTTGSANY
-204 FYVEEKGHT
+204 YVDEKGHT

-226 IVFWGLNFGITDL
+226 TVYWGINFGITDL
-239 HFDSYQY
+239 DFDSYQY
-246 FGEDLDNAVFSNYN
+246 YGEDLDNAMIY
-260 SSYTYYSEQ
+260 
-269 YPHGKSITGLIPGNR
+269 
-284 SYLDYVGDNYIGTTT
+284 DYRFNDGSTTL
-299 GYAGYDFQTFQET
+299 GYAGYDFQSYQET

-362 DQLYQGSTET
+362 DNLFQGNTET

-393 SLAVVPDSKGLISVD
+393 SLAVVPSSKGMISMD

-413 ANTMRCGDDRGN
+413 ANTMRCGDEGGH
-425 NYFETEYKI
+425 NYADTEQKI

-444 RVGGE
+444 RVGAE
-449 FRATPNFSIRA
+449 YRATQNLSLRA
-460 GYSYQTSPVKDGVKG
+460 GYSYQTSPVKDAVKG
-475 VANDDVDVVSS
+475 VSNNNVDVVSS

-498 ITAGLGYRYKH
+498 ITCGLGYRYKS

-523 QYHAFPGEQGEEVKD
+523 QYHAYPGEQGEEVKD
-538 NNNKVSLTL
+538 NKNKIALTI

>member
-1 MANAQATFDV
+1 MKKLYITLLLCGASLMASAQGTFDV

-16 TELSGTSRY
+16 TQLNGTSRY

-45 PGGIGVYRSSDIS
+45 PGGIGVYRKSDIS
-58 ATMNLNFLSTKSSD
+58 VTMNLNFLSSKTPGGD
-72 YPKLT
+72 KLT
-77 DTKFCFNNVSYVGS
+77 DTKFWFNNVGYVGS
-91 MKIDSDFLKYF
+91 MKIDSDFFKYF

-114 NRRYQGGY
+114 KRRYQGGY
-122 KNGYSLTNRIADYMN
+122 NVNNSLTNKIAQNLTD
-137 NGNWID
+137 GNWTEEDLSVDNYSGNIY
-143 DDFSSRFYDSNAY
+143 YDSN
-156 KFYDVN
+156 
-162 PYYYSEAP
+162 AP

-177 QSYLLNAD
+177 QSYLLNP
-185 RNSGELSGL
+185 NSDGSLQGL
-194 QTNGTTNSSS
+194 ATNGTTGSANY
-204 FYVEEKGHT
+204 YVDEKGHT

-226 IVFWGLNFGITDL
+226 TVYWGINFGITDL
-239 HFDSYQY
+239 DFDSYQY
-246 FGEDLDNAVFSNYN
+246 YGEDLDNAMIY
-260 SSYTYYSEQ
+260 
-269 YPHGKSITGLIPGNR
+269 
-284 SYLDYVGDNYIGTTT
+284 DYRFNDGSTTL
-299 GYAGYDFQTFQET
+299 GYAGYDFQSYQET

-362 DQLYQGSTET
+362 DNLFQGNTET

-393 SLAVVPDSKGLISVD
+393 SLAVVPSSKGMISMD

-413 ANTMRCGDDRGN
+413 ANTMRCGDEGGC
-425 NYFETEYKI
+425 NYADTEQKI

-444 RVGGE
+444 RVGAE
-449 FRATPNFSIRA
+449 YRATQNLSIRA
-460 GYSYQTSPVKDGVKG
+460 GYSYQTSPVKDAVKG
-475 VANDDVDVVSS
+475 VSNNNVDVVSS

-498 ITAGLGYRYKH
+498 ITCGLGYRYKS

-523 QYHAFPGEQGEEVKD
+523 QYHAYPGEQGEEVKD
-538 NNNKVSLTL
+538 NKNKIALTI

>member
-1 MANAQATFDV
+1 MASAQATFDV

-32 GALGGDVS
+32 GALGGDAS
-40 AISQN
+40 AVTIN

-58 ATMNLNFLSTKSSD
+58 ATMNLNFLSTKSGD
-72 YPKLT
+72 FQNLT
-77 DTKFCFNNVSYVGS
+77 DTKFWFNNVAYVGS
-91 MKIDSDFLKYF
+91 MKIDSDFFKYF
-102 NWGFSFNRINSF
+102 NWGFSFNRVKSF

-122 KNGYSLTNRIADYMN
+122 DTNYSLTNKIADN
-137 NGNWID
+137 LNAGNWIGPD
-143 DDFSSRFYDSNAY
+143 LSVDNYSWSRYPYPFDNYEYSNI
-156 KFYDVN
+156 
-162 PYYYSEAP
+162 YYECKAP

-177 QSYLLNAD
+177 QSYLLNPNLD
-185 RNSGELSGL
+185 GSLSGL
-194 QTNGTTNSSS
+194 STNGTTGTAY
-204 FYVEEKGHT
+204 FYVEESGHT

-226 IVFWGLNFGITDL
+226 TVFWGLNFGITDL
-239 HFDSYQY
+239 RFDSYQRY
-246 FGEDLDNAVFSNYN
+246 TEDLDNALITDYFVDNEG
-260 SSYTYYSEQ
+260 TY
-269 YPHGKSITGLIPGNR
+269 IATGA
-284 SYLDYVGDNYIGTTT
+284 TTL
-299 GYAGYDFQTFQET
+299 GYAGYDFLTDLKT

-353 GFDLQVNGD
+353 RFDLLPNGMSSKD
-362 DQLYQGSTET
+362 MFQGSTET
-372 GEEGYYDEYR
+372 GVPDLKDDKGKVIYPAPYDEYR

-393 SLAVVPDSKGLISVD
+393 SLAVVPSSKGMISLD

-413 ANTMRCGDDRGN
+413 ATTMRCGDEGGY
-425 NYFETEYKI
+425 NYGDTEMKI
-434 KDQLQASHIL
+434 KDQLQPSHIL

-449 FRATPNFSIRA
+449 FRATPNFSVRA
-460 GYSYQTSPVKDGVKG
+460 GYSYQTSPVKDEVKG
-475 VANDDVDVVSS
+475 IANNNVDVVSS

-498 ITAGLGYRYKH
+498 ITCGVGYRYKK

-523 QYHAFPGEQGEEVKD
+523 QYHAFPGESGEEVKD
-538 NNNKVSLTL
+538 NNNKIALTL

>member
-1 MANAQATFDV
+1 MKKLYVTLLLCGASLMASAQGTFDV

-16 TELSGTSRY
+16 TQLNGTSRY

-45 PGGIGVYRSSDIS
+45 PGGIGVYRKSDIS
-58 ATMNLNFLSTKSSD
+58 VTMNLNFLSSKTPGGD
-72 YPKLT
+72 KLT
-77 DTKFCFNNVSYVGS
+77 DTKFWFNNVGYVGS
-91 MKIDSDFLKYF
+91 MKIDSDFFKHF

-114 NRRYQGGY
+114 KRRYQGGY
-122 KNGYSLTNRIADYMN
+122 NVNNSLTNKIAQN
-137 NGNWID
+137 LTNGNWTEEDLSVDNYSGNIY
-143 DDFSSRFYDSNAY
+143 YDSN
-156 KFYDVN
+156 
-162 PYYYSEAP
+162 AP

-177 QSYLLNAD
+177 QSYLLNP
-185 RNSGELSGL
+185 NSDGSLQGL
-194 QTNGTTNSSS
+194 ATNGTTGSANY
-204 FYVEEKGHT
+204 YVDEKGHT

-226 IVFWGLNFGITDL
+226 TVYWGINFGITDL
-239 HFDSYQY
+239 DFDSYQY
-246 FGEDLDNAVFSNYN
+246 YGEDLDNAMIY
-260 SSYTYYSEQ
+260 
-269 YPHGKSITGLIPGNR
+269 
-284 SYLDYVGDNYIGTTT
+284 DYRFNDGSTTL
-299 GYAGYDFQTFQET
+299 GYAGYDFQSYQET

-323 IVKPINQL
+323 IVRPINQL

-362 DQLYQGSTET
+362 DNLFQGNTET

-393 SLAVVPDSKGLISVD
+393 SLAVVPSSKGMISMD

-413 ANTMRCGDDRGN
+413 ANTMRCGDEGGY
-425 NYFETEYKI
+425 NYADTEQKI

-444 RVGGE
+444 RVGAE
-449 FRATPNFSIRA
+449 YRATQNLSIRA
-460 GYSYQTSPVKDGVKG
+460 GYSYQTSPVKDAVKG
-475 VANDDVDVVSS
+475 VSNNNVDVVSS

-498 ITAGLGYRYKH
+498 ITCGLGYRYKS

-523 QYHAFPGEQGEEVKD
+523 QYHAYPGEQGEEVKD
-538 NNNKVSLTL
+538 NKNKIALTI

>member
-1 MANAQATFDV
+1 MKKLYITLLLCGASLMATAQGTFDV

-16 TELSGTSRY
+16 TQLNGTSRY

-45 PGGIGVYRSSDIS
+45 PGGIGVYRKSDIS
-58 ATMNLNFLSTKSSD
+58 VTMNLNFLSSKTPGGD
-72 YPKLT
+72 KLT
-77 DTKFCFNNVSYVGS
+77 DTKFWFNNVGYVGS
-91 MKIDSDFLKYF
+91 MKIDSDFFKYF

-114 NRRYQGGY
+114 KRRYQGGY
-122 KNGYSLTNRIADYMN
+122 NVNNSLTNKIAQNLTD
-137 NGNWID
+137 GNWTEEDLSVDNYSGNIY
-143 DDFSSRFYDSNAY
+143 YDSN
-156 KFYDVN
+156 
-162 PYYYSEAP
+162 AP

-177 QSYLLNAD
+177 QSYLLNP
-185 RNSGELSGL
+185 NSDGSLQGL
-194 QTNGTTNSSS
+194 ATNGTTGSANY
-204 FYVEEKGHT
+204 YVDEKGHT

-226 IVFWGLNFGITDL
+226 TVYWGINFGITDL
-239 HFDSYQY
+239 DFDSYQY
-246 FGEDLDNAVFSNYN
+246 YGEDLDNAMIY
-260 SSYTYYSEQ
+260 
-269 YPHGKSITGLIPGNR
+269 
-284 SYLDYVGDNYIGTTT
+284 DYRFNDGSTTL
-299 GYAGYDFQTFQET
+299 GYAGYDFQSYQET

-323 IVKPINQL
+323 IVRPINQL

-362 DQLYQGSTET
+362 DNLFQGNTET

-393 SLAVVPDSKGLISVD
+393 SLAVVPSSKGMISMD

-413 ANTMRCGDDRGN
+413 ANTMRCGDEGGC
-425 NYFETEYKI
+425 NYADTEQKI

-444 RVGGE
+444 RVGAE
-449 FRATPNFSIRA
+449 YRATQNLSIRA
-460 GYSYQTSPVKDGVKG
+460 GYSYQTSSVKDAVKG
-475 VANDDVDVVSS
+475 VSNNNVDVVSS

-498 ITAGLGYRYKH
+498 ITCGLGYRYKS

-523 QYHAFPGEQGEEVKD
+523 QYHAYPGEQGEEVKD
-538 NNNKVSLTL
+538 NKNKIALTI

>member
-1 MANAQATFDV
+1 MKKLYITLLLCGASLMASAQGTFDV

-16 TELSGTSRY
+16 TQLNGTSRY

-45 PGGIGVYRSSDIS
+45 PGGIGVYRKSDIS
-58 ATMNLNFLSTKSSD
+58 VTMNLNFLSSKTPGGD
-72 YPKLT
+72 KLT
-77 DTKFCFNNVSYVGS
+77 DTKFWFNNVGYVGS
-91 MKIDSDFLKYF
+91 MKIDSDFFKYF

-114 NRRYQGGY
+114 KRRYQGGY
-122 KNGYSLTNRIADYMN
+122 NVNNSLTNKIAQN
-137 NGNWID
+137 LTNGNWTEEDLSVDNYSGNIY
-143 DDFSSRFYDSNAY
+143 YDSN
-156 KFYDVN
+156 
-162 PYYYSEAP
+162 AP

-177 QSYLLNAD
+177 QSYLLA
-185 RNSGELSGL
+185 
-194 QTNGTTNSSS
+194 TNGTTGSANY
-204 FYVEEKGHT
+204 YVDEKGHT

-226 IVFWGLNFGITDL
+226 TVYWGINFGITDL
-239 HFDSYQY
+239 DFDSYQY
-246 FGEDLDNAVFSNYN
+246 YGEDLDNAMIY
-260 SSYTYYSEQ
+260 
-269 YPHGKSITGLIPGNR
+269 
-284 SYLDYVGDNYIGTTT
+284 DYRFNDGSTTL
-299 GYAGYDFQTFQET
+299 GYAGYDFQSYQET

-323 IVKPINQL
+323 IVRPINQL

-362 DQLYQGSTET
+362 DNLFQGNTET

-393 SLAVVPDSKGLISVD
+393 SLAVVPSSKGMISMD

-413 ANTMRCGDDRGN
+413 ANTMRCGDEGGC
-425 NYFETEYKI
+425 NYADTEQKI

-444 RVGGE
+444 RVGAE
-449 FRATPNFSIRA
+449 YRATQNLSLRA
-460 GYSYQTSPVKDGVKG
+460 GYSYQTSPVKDAVKG
-475 VANDDVDVVSS
+475 VSNNNVDVVSS

-498 ITAGLGYRYKH
+498 ITCGLGYRYKS

-523 QYHAFPGEQGEEVKD
+523 QYHAYPGEQGEEVKD
-538 NNNKVSLTL
+538 NKNKIALTI

>member
-1 MANAQATFDV
+1 MKKLYITLLLCGASLMASAQGTFDV

-16 TELSGTSRY
+16 TQLNGTSRY

-45 PGGIGVYRSSDIS
+45 PGGIGVYRKSDIS
-58 ATMNLNFLSTKSSD
+58 VTMNLNFLSSKTPGGD
-72 YPKLT
+72 KLT
-77 DTKFCFNNVSYVGS
+77 DTKFWFNNVGYVGS
-91 MKIDSDFLKYF
+91 MKIDSDFFKYF

-114 NRRYQGGY
+114 KRRYQGGY
-122 KNGYSLTNRIADYMN
+122 NVNNSLTNKIAQN
-137 NGNWID
+137 LTNGNWTEEDLSVDNYSGNIY
-143 DDFSSRFYDSNAY
+143 YDSN
-156 KFYDVN
+156 
-162 PYYYSEAP
+162 AP

-177 QSYLLNAD
+177 QSYLLNP
-185 RNSGELSGL
+185 NSDGSLQGL
-194 QTNGTTNSSS
+194 ATNGTTGSANY
-204 FYVEEKGHT
+204 YVDEKGHT

-226 IVFWGLNFGITDL
+226 TVYWGINFGITDL
-239 HFDSYQY
+239 DFDSYQY
-246 FGEDLDNAVFSNYN
+246 YGEDLDNAMIY
-260 SSYTYYSEQ
+260 
-269 YPHGKSITGLIPGNR
+269 
-284 SYLDYVGDNYIGTTT
+284 DYRFNDGSTTL
-299 GYAGYDFQTFQET
+299 GYAGYDFQSYQET

-362 DQLYQGSTET
+362 DNLFQGNTET

-393 SLAVVPDSKGLISVD
+393 SLAVVPSSKGMISMD

-413 ANTMRCGDDRGN
+413 ANTMRCGDEGGH
-425 NYFETEYKI
+425 NYADTEQKI

-444 RVGGE
+444 RVGAE
-449 FRATPNFSIRA
+449 YRATQNLSLRA
-460 GYSYQTSPVKDGVKG
+460 GYSYQTSPVKDAVKG
-475 VANDDVDVVSS
+475 VSNNNVDVVSS

-498 ITAGLGYRYKH
+498 ITCGLGYRYKS

-523 QYHAFPGEQGEEVKD
+523 QYHAYPGEQGEEVKD
-538 NNNKVSLTL
+538 NKNKIALTI

>member
-1 MANAQATFDV
+1 MKKLYVTLLLCGASLMASAQGTFDV

-16 TELSGTSRY
+16 TQLNGTSRY

-45 PGGIGVYRSSDIS
+45 PGGIGVYRKSDIS
-58 ATMNLNFLSTKSSD
+58 VTMNLNFLSSKTPGGD
-72 YPKLT
+72 KLT
-77 DTKFCFNNVSYVGS
+77 DTKFWFNNVGYVGS
-91 MKIDSDFLKYF
+91 MKIDSDFFKYF

-114 NRRYQGGY
+114 QRRYQGGY
-122 KNGYSLTNRIADYMN
+122 NVNNSLTNKIAQNLTD
-137 NGNWID
+137 GNWTEEDLSVDNYSGNIY
-143 DDFSSRFYDSNAY
+143 YDSN
-156 KFYDVN
+156 
-162 PYYYSEAP
+162 AP

-177 QSYLLNAD
+177 QSYLLNP
-185 RNSGELSGL
+185 NSDGSLQGL
-194 QTNGTTNSSS
+194 ATNGTTGSANY
-204 FYVEEKGHT
+204 YVDEKGHT

-226 IVFWGLNFGITDL
+226 TVYWGINFGITDL
-239 HFDSYQY
+239 DFDSYQY
-246 FGEDLDNAVFSNYN
+246 YGEDLDNAMIY
-260 SSYTYYSEQ
+260 
-269 YPHGKSITGLIPGNR
+269 
-284 SYLDYVGDNYIGTTT
+284 DYRFNDGSTTL
-299 GYAGYDFQTFQET
+299 GYAGYDFQSYQET

-362 DQLYQGSTET
+362 DNLFQGNTET

-393 SLAVVPDSKGLISVD
+393 SLAVVPSSKGMISMD

-413 ANTMRCGDDRGN
+413 ANTMRCGDEGGC
-425 NYFETEYKI
+425 NYADTEQKI

-444 RVGGE
+444 RVGAE
-449 FRATPNFSIRA
+449 YRATQNLSLRA
-460 GYSYQTSPVKDGVKG
+460 GYSYQTSPVKDAVKG
-475 VANDDVDVVSS
+475 VSNNNVDVVSS

-498 ITAGLGYRYKH
+498 ITCGLGYRYKS

-523 QYHAFPGEQGEEVKD
+523 QYHAYPGEQGEEVKD
-538 NNNKVSLTL
+538 NKNKIALTI

>member
-1 MANAQATFDV
+1 MKKLYITLLLCGASLMASAQGTFDV

-16 TELSGTSRY
+16 TQLNGTSRY

-45 PGGIGVYRSSDIS
+45 PGGIGVYRKSDIS
-58 ATMNLNFLSTKSSD
+58 VTMNLNFLSSKTPGGD
-72 YPKLT
+72 KLT
-77 DTKFCFNNVSYVGS
+77 NTKFWFNNVGYVGS
-91 MKIDSDFLKYF
+91 MKIDSDFFKHF

-114 NRRYQGGY
+114 KRRYQGGY
-122 KNGYSLTNRIADYMN
+122 NVNNSLTNKIAQN
-137 NGNWID
+137 LTNGNWTEEDLSVDNYSGNIY
-143 DDFSSRFYDSNAY
+143 YDSN
-156 KFYDVN
+156 
-162 PYYYSEAP
+162 AP

-177 QSYLLNAD
+177 QSYLLNP
-185 RNSGELSGL
+185 NSDGSLQGL
-194 QTNGTTNSSS
+194 ATNGTTGSANY
-204 FYVEEKGHT
+204 YVDEKGHT

-226 IVFWGLNFGITDL
+226 TVYWGINFGITDL
-239 HFDSYQY
+239 DFDSYQY
-246 FGEDLDNAVFSNYN
+246 YGEDLDNAMIY
-260 SSYTYYSEQ
+260 
-269 YPHGKSITGLIPGNR
+269 
-284 SYLDYVGDNYIGTTT
+284 DYRFNDGSTTL
-299 GYAGYDFQTFQET
+299 GYAGYDFQSYQET

-323 IVKPINQL
+323 IVRPINQL

-362 DQLYQGSTET
+362 DNLFQGNTET

-393 SLAVVPDSKGLISVD
+393 SLAVVPSSKGMISMD

-413 ANTMRCGDDRGN
+413 ANTMRCGDEGGY
-425 NYFETEYKI
+425 NYADTEQKI

-444 RVGGE
+444 RVGAE
-449 FRATPNFSIRA
+449 YRATQNLSLRA
-460 GYSYQTSPVKDGVKG
+460 GYSYQTSPVKDAVKG
-475 VANDDVDVVSS
+475 VSNNNVDVVSS

-498 ITAGLGYRYKH
+498 ITCGLGYRYKS

-523 QYHAFPGEQGEEVKD
+523 QYHAYPGEQGEEVKD
-538 NNNKVSLTL
+538 NKNKIALTI

>member
-1 MANAQATFDV
+1 MKKLYITLLLCGASLMASAQGTFDV

-16 TELSGTSRY
+16 TQLNGTSRY

-45 PGGIGVYRSSDIS
+45 PGGIGVYRKSDIS
-58 ATMNLNFLSTKSSD
+58 VTMNLNFLSSKTPGGD
-72 YPKLT
+72 KLT
-77 DTKFCFNNVSYVGS
+77 NTKFWFNNVGYVGS
-91 MKIDSDFLKYF
+91 MKIDSDFFKYF

-114 NRRYQGGY
+114 QRRYQGGY
-122 KNGYSLTNRIADYMN
+122 NVNNSLTNKIAQNLTD
-137 NGNWID
+137 GNWTEEDLSVDNYSGNIY
-143 DDFSSRFYDSNAY
+143 YDSN
-156 KFYDVN
+156 
-162 PYYYSEAP
+162 AP

-177 QSYLLNAD
+177 QSYLLNP
-185 RNSGELSGL
+185 NSDGSLQGL
-194 QTNGTTNSSS
+194 ATNGTTGSANY
-204 FYVEEKGHT
+204 YVDEKGHT

-226 IVFWGLNFGITDL
+226 TVYWGINFGITDL
-239 HFDSYQY
+239 DFDSYQY
-246 FGEDLDNAVFSNYN
+246 YGEDLDNAMIY
-260 SSYTYYSEQ
+260 
-269 YPHGKSITGLIPGNR
+269 
-284 SYLDYVGDNYIGTTT
+284 DYRFNDGSTTL
-299 GYAGYDFQTFQET
+299 GYAGYDFQSYQET

-323 IVKPINQL
+323 IVRPINQL

-362 DQLYQGSTET
+362 DNLFQGNTET

-393 SLAVVPDSKGLISVD
+393 SLAVVPSSKGMISMD

-413 ANTMRCGDDRGN
+413 ANTMRCGDEGGY
-425 NYFETEYKI
+425 NYADTEQKI

-444 RVGGE
+444 RVGAE
-449 FRATPNFSIRA
+449 YRATQNLSLRA
-460 GYSYQTSPVKDGVKG
+460 GYSYQTSPVKDAVKG
-475 VANDDVDVVSS
+475 VSNNNVDVVSS

-498 ITAGLGYRYKH
+498 ITCGLGYRYKS

-523 QYHAFPGEQGEEVKD
+523 QYHAYPGEQGEEVKD
-538 NNNKVSLTL
+538 NKNKIALTI

>member
-1 MANAQATFDV
+1 MKKLYIALLLGGASLMANAQATFDV
-11 LKMSE
+11 LKLSE

-32 GALGGDVS
+32 GALGGDAS
-40 AISQN
+40 AVTIN

-58 ATMNLNFLSTKSSD
+58 ATMNLNFLSTKSGNFQN
-72 YPKLT
+72 LT
-77 DTKFCFNNVSYVGS
+77 DTKFWFNNVAYVGS
-91 MKIDSDFLKYF
+91 MKIDNDFFKYF
-102 NWGFSFNRINSF
+102 NWGFSFNRIKSF

-122 KNGYSLTNRIADYMN
+122 DTNYSLTNKIAENLN
-137 NGNWID
+137 NGSWID
-143 DDFSSRFYDSNAY
+143 QDLSVDNYDGNIYYNSN
-156 KFYDVN
+156 
-162 PYYYSEAP
+162 AP

-177 QSYLLNAD
+177 QSYLINAD
-185 RNSGELSGL
+185 SDGHLRGLS
-194 QTNGTTNSSS
+194 TNGTTGSAS
-204 FYVEEKGHT
+204 FYVDEVGHT

-226 IVFWGLNFGITDL
+226 VFYWGLNFGITDL
-239 HFDSYQY
+239 NFDSYQY
-246 FGEDLDNAVFSNYN
+246 YGEDLDNADIYNYN
-260 SSYTYYSEQ
+260 YDDGS
-269 YPHGKSITGLIPGNR
+269 
-284 SYLDYVGDNYIGTTT
+284 TTR
-299 GYAGYDFQTFQET
+299 GYAGYDFQTYQET

-317 NFKMGV
+317 NFKMGI
-323 IVKPINQL
+323 IVRPINQL
-331 RIGAAFHTPTYYD
+331 RIGAAFHTPTFYD

-353 GFDLQVNGD
+353 GFDLLVDGD
-362 DQLYQGSTET
+362 SEMCQGNTET

-393 SLAVVPDSKGLISVD
+393 SLAVVPSSKGMISMD

-413 ANTMRCGDDRGN
+413 ANTMRCGDEGGY
-425 NYFETEYKI
+425 NYGDTEYKI
-434 KDQLQASHIL
+434 KEQLQPSHIL

-449 FRATPNFSIRA
+449 FRPTSNFSIRA
-460 GYSYQTSPVKDGVKG
+460 GYSYQTSPVKDEVKG

-486 NYMYQYDKSNQY
+486 NYAYQYDKNNQY
-498 ITAGLGYRYKH
+498 ITAGLGYKYKH
-509 FYADAAY
+509 FYVDAAY

>member
-1 MANAQATFDV
+1 MKRLYIAIVLCGATLMASAQATFDV
-11 LKMSE
+11 LKLSE

-32 GALGGDVS
+32 GALGGDAS
-40 AISQN
+40 AIIQN

-58 ATMNLNFLSTKSSD
+58 ATMNLNFLSTKSGD
-72 YPKLT
+72 YQNLT
-77 DTKFCFNNVSYVGS
+77 DTKFWFNNVSYVGS
-91 MKIDSDFLKYF
+91 MKIDSDFFRYF
-102 NWGFSFNRINSF
+102 NWGFSFNRVKSF

-122 KNGYSLTNRIADYMN
+122 NVNTSLTNKIAN
-137 NGNWID
+137 NLNNSNWIED
-143 DDFSSRFYDSNAY
+143 DLSVNSYDGNIYYESN
-156 KFYDVN
+156 
-162 PYYYSEAP
+162 AP

-177 QSYLLNAD
+177 QSYLLNSNFD
-185 RNSGELSGL
+185 GSLRGL
-194 QTNGTTNSSS
+194 ATNGTTGNAS
-204 FYVEEKGHT
+204 FYVDEQGHT

-226 IVFWGLNFGITDL
+226 TVFWGLNFGITDL
-239 HFDSYQY
+239 RFDSYQY
-246 FGEDLDNAVFSNYN
+246 YGEDLNGAEIY
-260 SSYTYYSEQ
+260 
-269 YPHGKSITGLIPGNR
+269 
-284 SYLDYVGDNYIGTTT
+284 DYRYDDGSTTT
-299 GYAGYDFQTFQET
+299 GYAGYDFQAFQET

-323 IVKPINQL
+323 IVKPINEL

-353 GFDLQVNGD
+353 GFDLQANGD
-362 DQLYQGSTET
+362 ENMYQGNTET

-393 SLAVVPDSKGLISVD
+393 SLAVVPNSKGLISVD

-413 ANTMRCGDDRGN
+413 ANTMRCGDEGGY
-425 NYFETEYKI
+425 NYGDTEYKI
-434 KDQLQASHIL
+434 KDQLQPSHIL

-449 FRATPNFSIRA
+449 FRATPNLSVRA
-460 GYSYQTSPVKDGVKG
+460 GYSYQTSPVKDEVKG
-475 VANDDVDVVSS
+475 VANDNVDVVSS
-486 NYMYQYDKSNQY
+486 NYMYQYDKNNQY
-498 ITAGLGYRYKH
+498 ITCGLGYRYKS

-523 QYHAFPGEQGEEVKD
+523 QYHAYPGEQGEEVKD
-538 NNNKVSLTL
+538 NNNKLSLTI